1 MLKNYVLVPD
11 KNNILCPRNYTGNV
25 FLIRDRGEGY
35 RHYLVENA
43 DGSFDL
49 HNTDPNDSVIYRKVR
64 CPRCSAQL
72 VSAKNRVSRYRCL
85 ICDERPNG
93 SRRH

>member
-11 KNNILCPRNYTGNV
+11 KNNILCPHHYTGNV
-25 FLIRDRGEGY
+25 FLIRDRGESY
-35 RHYLVENA
+35 RYYLVENA

-49 HNTDPNDSVIYRKVR
+49 YNTDPNERVIYHKVR
-64 CPRCSAQL
+64 CPRCSSQL
-72 VSAKNRVSRYRCL
+72 VNAKNRANKYRCL
-85 ICDERPNG
+85 ICDEKPDG

>member
-1 MLKNYVLVPD
+1 MPKIYALVPD
-11 KNNILCPRNYTGNV
+11 KNNVLCPQNYSGNV
-25 FLIRDRGEGY
+25 LLIRHPGESY

-49 HNTDPNDSVIYRKVR
+49 HNTDPNERVMCHKVR
-64 CPRCSAQL
+64 CPRCRSQL
-72 VSAKNRVSRYRCL
+72 VNAKNRVNRYRCL
-85 ICDERPNG
+85 ICDEKPDG

>member
-1 MLKNYVLVPD
+1 MLKNYVLIPD

-25 FLIRDRGEGY
+25 FLIRDRGEPY

-49 HNTDPNDSVIYRKVR
+49 HNTVPNDSVIYRKVR
-64 CPRCSAQL
+64 CPRCASQMVTAR
-72 VSAKNRVSRYRCL
+72 NRANKYRCL

-93 SRRH
+93 MPRR